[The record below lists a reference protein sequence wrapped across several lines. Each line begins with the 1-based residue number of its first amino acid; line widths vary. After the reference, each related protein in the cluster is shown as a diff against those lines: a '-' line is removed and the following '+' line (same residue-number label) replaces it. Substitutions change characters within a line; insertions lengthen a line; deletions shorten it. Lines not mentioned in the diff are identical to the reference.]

1 MGLISSLKSNLQ
13 RPRLT
18 TTMRDFLRQKINAI
32 GSLVHVGGVRLTHQ
46 GREYIQIWINDDC
59 RDILEIYVWCDM
71 KAFKYFKYA
80 SENSER
86 QRGQHSIRGL
96 RVHCTNLEWGN
107 EERDDCFKTTW
118 GSRVSVI
125 RHRCKLC
132 FCKSFLYEP
141 ELLNHLKSVHKR
153 DSIQDNVSGL
163 ALESADEPFQEKDN
177 YATDSDSE
185 CERRAIRRKPRRTQ
199 PRTIFYGTSSALW

>member
-96 RVHCTNLEWGN
+96 RVHCTNLVG
-107 EERDDCFKTTW
+107 K
-118 GSRVSVI
+118 
-125 RHRCKLC
+125 
-132 FCKSFLYEP
+132 
-141 ELLNHLKSVHKR
+141 
-153 DSIQDNVSGL
+153 
-163 ALESADEPFQEKDN
+163 
-177 YATDSDSE
+177 
-185 CERRAIRRKPRRTQ
+185 RRTRRLLQDHMGQ
-199 PRTIFYGTSSALW
+199 PGFCHPSSLQTLFL